1 MTSFDDLKSYVDL
14 AVDHAKGKAD
24 GVIARGVRSSNS
36 QIRFSQNAIDI
47 NKRWESLQ
55 LQLFLIVEGAKTGFS
70 ERSVSGA
77 EDVKKAVDDTIAF
90 TKRLP
95 DSQLFAGVEEN
106 VHEYKMVGGTFDSKI
121 DDFSEKAPGV
131 VNAAIDAARTQGAK
145 RAAGAL
151 KFGKE
156 FQFFRSSY
164 GPEGSTRS
172 TSFDLNVRAF
182 MDELDHS
189 GQGLECGTKPSQA
202 LSSMI
207 DAGAQAGRLA
217 KQAEGAKQGEPGTYD
232 LVMNPTVAAN
242 VMGFMVESANPFMVM
257 IGMSPLGDKMGQQ
270 LGPEFVT
277 VIDDPRMIGGLA
289 SKPFDAE
296 GTPTRAINIYEKGV
310 LKSFVHNTS
319 TGRMFETESTGSS
332 DLVGL
337 GSGLKMLL
345 PNSSNIVFANGDRS
359 FEELLEGDKP
369 TIYVTSNWYTRFT
382 NYQTGEF
389 STIPRDA
396 MFLVEKGEMKPIKNV
411 RISDSMLRMFANI
424 TAFGNDRRQVYW
436 WEVETPTFIPSVR
449 IADCRIT
456 AATQ

>member
-1 MTSFDDLKSYVDL
+1 MTKLDDLKSYVDA
-14 AVDHAKGKAD
+14 AVEHAKGKAD
-24 GVIARGVRSSNS
+24 GVIARGVLSSKS

-47 NKRWESLQ
+47 NKRWESLS
-55 LQLFLIVEGAKTGFS
+55 LELFVIVEGAKTGSS
-70 ERSVSGA
+70 ERSVSSV
-77 EDVKKAVDDTIAF
+77 EDCRKAVDDTIAF

-95 DSQLFAGVEEN
+95 ESQLFAGVEEA
-106 VHEYKMVGGTFDSKI
+106 VHEYKMVAGTFDSKF

-145 RAAGAL
+145 RVAGAL

-202 LSSMI
+202 LSGMI
-207 DAGAQAGRLA
+207 DAGAQAGTLA
-217 KQAEGAKQGEPGTYD
+217 KQAVGAKQGKRGTYD

-242 VMGFMVESANPFMVM
+242 VLGFMVESANPFMVM
-257 IGMSPLGDKMGQQ
+257 IGLSPLGDKMGQQ
-270 LGPEFVT
+270 LGPEFLT
-277 VIDDPRMIGGLA
+277 VADDPRMAGGLA
-289 SKPFDAE
+289 SRPFDVE
-296 GTPTRAINIYEKGV
+296 GTPTKTFNIYDKGV

-319 TGRMFETESTGSS
+319 TAKMFETESTGNSA
-332 DLVGL
+332 LLEL
-337 GSGLKMLL
+337 GQGLKMLL
-345 PNSSNIVFANGDRS
+345 PYNSNIVFENGDRS
-359 FEELLEGDKP
+359 LEELLEGNKP

-396 MFLVEKGEMKPIKNV
+396 MFLIEKGEMKPIKNV

-424 TAFGNDRRQVYW
+424 TAFGNDRRQIYW
-436 WEVETPTFIPSVR
+436 WEVATPTFIPSVR

>member
-1 MTSFDDLKSYVDL
+1 MTNLDNLKSYVDT
-14 AVDHAKGKAD
+14 AVDYAKGKTD
-24 GVIARGVRSSNS
+24 GIIARGVLSSKS
-36 QIRFSQNAIDI
+36 QIRFSQSAIDI
-47 NKRWESLQ
+47 NKRWESFS

-70 ERSVSGA
+70 ERSVSSA
-77 EDVKKAVDDTIAF
+77 DDAKKAVDDTVVF

-95 DSQLFAGVEEN
+95 ESQFFAGVEEN
-106 VHEYKMVGGTFDSKI
+106 IHEYKMVEGTFDSKI
-121 DDFSEKAPGV
+121 DDFGEKAPGL

-145 RAAGAL
+145 RVAGAL

-156 FQFFRSSY
+156 FQFFKSSY
-164 GPEGSTRS
+164 GPEGTTRR

-202 LSSMI
+202 LNGMI
-207 DAGAQAGRLA
+207 EAGAQAGELA
-217 KQAEGAKQGEPGTYD
+217 KQAVGANQGKPGTYD
-232 LVMNPTVAAN
+232 VVMNPTVAADIL
-242 VMGFMVESANPFMVM
+242 GFMVDSANPFLVM
-257 IGMSPLGDKMGQQ
+257 IGFSPLGDKMGQQ
-270 LGPEFVT
+270 LGPEFLT
-277 VIDDPRMIGGLA
+277 AADNPRMAGGLA
-289 SKPFDAE
+289 SRPFDAE
-296 GTPTRAINIYEKGV
+296 GTPTRSNNIYEKGV
-310 LKSFVHNTS
+310 LKSFLHNTS
-319 TGRMFETESTGSS
+319 TARMFETESTGSS

-337 GSGLKMLL
+337 GQSLRMLL
-345 PNSSNIVFANGDRS
+345 PNTSNIVFENGDRS
-359 FEELLEGDKP
+359 FEELLEGNKP

-396 MFLVEKGEMKPIKNV
+396 MFLIEKGEMKPIKNV

-436 WEVETPTFIPSVR
+436 WEVDTPTFIPSVR

>member
-1 MTSFDDLKSYVDL
+1 MTSLDDLKSYVDL
-14 AVDHAKGKAD
+14 AVDHAKGNAD
-24 GVIARGVRSSNS
+24 GVIARGVLSSNS

-47 NKRWESLQ
+47 SKRWESFS

-70 ERSVSGA
+70 ERSVSSA
-77 EDVKKAVDDTIAF
+77 DDAKKAVDDTIAF

-95 DSQLFAGVEEN
+95 ESIFFAGVEEN
-106 VHEYKMVGGTFDSKI
+106 VHEYKMVAGTFDSKI
-121 DDFSEKAPGV
+121 DGFGEKAPGV
-131 VNAAIDAARTQGAK
+131 VNAAIDAARAQGAK
-145 RAAGAL
+145 RVAGAL

-202 LSSMI
+202 LNGMI
-207 DAGAQAGRLA
+207 DAGANAGRLA

-242 VMGFMVESANPFMVM
+242 VLGFMVESANPFMVLV
-257 IGMSPLGDKMGQQ
+257 GASPLGDKMGQQ

-277 VIDDPRMIGGLA
+277 VIDDARMPGGLA

-319 TGRMFETESTGSS
+319 TGKMFETESTGSS

-345 PNSSNIVFANGDRS
+345 PNSSNIVFENGDRS
-359 FEELLEGDKP
+359 FEELLEGNKP

-396 MFLVEKGEMKPIKNV
+396 MFLIEKREMKPIKNV

-424 TAFGNDRRQVYW
+424 SAFSNDRRQIYW

>member
-1 MTSFDDLKSYVDL
+1 MTSLDDLKSYVDL
-14 AVDHAKGKAD
+14 AVDHAKGNAD
-24 GVIARGVRSSNS
+24 GVIARGVLSSNS

-47 NKRWESLQ
+47 SKRWESFS

-70 ERSVSGA
+70 ERSVSSA
-77 EDVKKAVDDTIAF
+77 DDAKKAVDDTIAF

-95 DSQLFAGVEEN
+95 ESIFFAGVEEN
-106 VHEYKMVGGTFDSKI
+106 VHEYKMVAGTFDSKI
-121 DDFSEKAPGV
+121 DGFGEKAPGV
-131 VNAAIDAARTQGAK
+131 VNAAIDAARAQGAK
-145 RAAGAL
+145 RVAGAL

-202 LSSMI
+202 LSGMI

-217 KQAEGAKQGEPGTYD
+217 KQAVGAKQGEPGTYD

-242 VMGFMVESANPFMVM
+242 VLGFMVESANPFMVM
-257 IGMSPLGDKMGQQ
+257 IGVSPLGDKMGQQ

-277 VIDDPRMIGGLA
+277 VADDPRMAGGLA
-289 SKPFDAE
+289 SKSFDAE
-296 GTPTRAINIYEKGV
+296 GTPTRTINIYEKGV

-319 TGRMFETESTGSS
+319 TAKMFETESTGSS

-337 GSGLKMLL
+337 GQGLKMLL
-345 PNSSNIVFANGDRS
+345 PNTSNIVFENGDRS